1 MEGDREGVRVE
12 APMRSL
18 GEASVGR
25 AGYAG
30 GVRVFA
36 YDEGL
41 VHGNGESVPGG
52 GGEDSE
58 GEEGG
63 PGPPWTVFFFR
74 PSSVL
79 LFLLVRKIGGAFF
92 CSLFWLF
99 LFSGL
104 RALL

>member
-25 AGYAG
+25 AGYGG

-41 VHGNGESVPGG
+41 VHGNGECPRRRGG
-52 GGEDSE
+52 GQ
-58 GEEGG
+58 
-63 PGPPWTVFFFR
+63 
-74 PSSVL
+74 
-79 LFLLVRKIGGAFF
+79 
-92 CSLFWLF
+92 
-99 LFSGL
+99 
-104 RALL
+104 